1 VFISVVL
8 CASTLDRAVA
18 SAEALERP
26 DPLIDSIVG
35 DDYEDVSD
43 DDAKQFAAYALAG
56 SESGQ
61 HRGCGKFRP

>member
-35 DDYEDVSD
+35 DHHEDVID
-43 DDAKQFAAYALAG
+43 DEVKQFAAHTL
-56 SESGQ
+56 
-61 HRGCGKFRP
+61 GKE